1 MPQWWQLSFH
11 TKQKGNKKLHCPP
24 CPSTTGEQDLQLP
37 QLKQSSPRKTTH
49 RREQPRRS
57 QQRGQHSKHQSK
69 QQSHQTHQAPQ
80 TLKGPWF
87 WVNKVKLMKTKCP
100 HLYLLHQLMELLRR
114 HLAQVMANEF
124 HEGSC
129 RGRGLWVDPTYHGLL
144 MDEDGDTYS
153 ANCPC
158 CTLKCAVCYEE
169 TWFYIFPFILCF
181 HLFEL

>member
-1 MPQWWQLSFH
+1 MRKHPDATMVAAFLSY
-11 TKQKGNKKLHCPP
+11 
-24 CPSTTGEQDLQLP
+24 
-37 QLKQSSPRKTTH
+37 KTE
-49 RREQPRRS
+49 REQKAALSTLPKYYWGAR
-57 QQRGQHSKHQSK
+57 QGATKEEHQSK